1 MTFTLKLAKQLVC
14 TTLRLVLYITVRG
27 SGMLTDFCTY
37 SLLCHGVPVSCQ
49 SAVSQ
54 LSGHRPF
61 AIGNGHIHPAVTL
74 SAQQQSSAKATLRRI
89 TLISHFPCYHGTLR
103 ITLIS
108 HFPCYHGTL
117 RITLISHFPCYHGTL
132 RITLIS
138 HFPCY
143 HGTLRITLISHFPCY
158 HGTLRITLISHFPC
172 YHGTLRITLISHFP
186 CYHGTLGIT
195 LISHFP
201 CYHCTLGITDFTH
214 FMVPLHTGAHWGTVK
229 VKGPGSQRP
238 DQVSGSRRSIR
249 SDNLT

>member
-108 HFPCYHGTL
+108 HFPCYH
-117 RITLISHFPCYHGTL
+117 
-132 RITLIS
+132 
-138 HFPCY
+138 
-143 HGTLRITLISHFPCY
+143 
-158 HGTLRITLISHFPC
+158 
-172 YHGTLRITLISHFP
+172 
-186 CYHGTLGIT
+186 
-195 LISHFP
+195 
-201 CYHCTLGITDFTH
+201 CTLGITDFTH